1 MPPSITTWRTAKK
14 KVVLFECVF
23 NCRRFCHPVAYKGSG
38 SGSRPPPPAT
48 PLHPTCTD
56 NFFFST
62 PVLPPISN
70 SRRLQFVKGR
80 AGGLNILI
88 RGRYSFIYGYSLVT
102 EEDRLTVRP
111 TCLTSG
117 ILQTMARL
125 FRESTFSFFLEVFLR
140 IVQASHSGCH
150 DRAVTLPSRRIT
162 PQNHTPHSGL
172 ARGGCPPPRF
182 CGMRT
187 PRSPH
192 QTP

>member
-1 MPPSITTWRTAKK
+1 MCHHRLQHGVQLRKKWYYLSAFLIAEGSATQWRT
-14 KVVLFECVF
+14 
-23 NCRRFCHPVAYKGSG
+23 KGRARVHAL
-38 SGSRPPPPAT
+38 RPPPPPST
-48 PLHPTCTD
+48 PHAQIT
-56 NFFFST
+56 FFST

-70 SRRLQFVKGR
+70 SRRLQFVKRR
-80 AGGLNILI
+80 ASGLNILI